1 MRLGRWLFATIALA
15 FAASAA
21 AVAPVMVVPIEGAI
35 GPASADFVQRGL
47 GRAKEEG
54 AQLVVLRIDTPGGLD
69 TSMREIIKAIL
80 ASPVPVA
87 SWVGPGGARAASAGT
102 FILYAS
108 HIAAMAPGTNL
119 GAASPVAIGAPGG
132 ASKRGSSRSGEGEE
146 RGDPVSPK
154 VESLFVGPFSLVGTL
169 LSTQADGEAGKV
181 EQTGNVSGSP
191 ASDQA
196 QPAPAAAPVTPSGKV
211 PAASPV
217 TPSAKVPAA
226 SPVTP
231 SAKAPAATPDR
242 PAGSPASGTKP
253 AAPDKQA
260 SRGGGGI
267 APEDTLGRKQTNDAS
282 AYIRSL
288 AQLRGRNAD
297 WGERAVREAVSL
309 SATEALEYKVIDLV
323 AVDLQSLLASVDG
336 RTVEA
341 AGKRVT
347 LSTRSAPVIEVQPD
361 WRTKVLSAITNPSVA
376 YLLVIVGIYAL
387 IFEFSNP
394 GMLLPGVAG
403 AICVVV
409 ALYAFH
415 LLPVNYAGIA
425 LILLGVAF
433 MIAEAFVPSFGALG
447 IGGVVAFVIGSMI
460 LIDTDLPG
468 LSIPYSLI
476 AGVAAASAMFL
487 IFLLGMILRGRFRPV
502 VSGRESLIGATAEA
516 LDDFQGEGWVRVQGE
531 RWRIRVNGVVRRGER
546 LRVSSVEGLVLR
558 ADVPRQRSRE
568 ADHVLPL

>member
-1 MRLGRWLFATIALA
+1 MRLARWLFATISLA
-15 FAASAA
+15 FSAAAA
-21 AVAPVMVVPIEGAI
+21 AVAPVLVVPVEGAI
-35 GPASADFVQRGL
+35 GPASADFVLRGL
-47 GRAKEEG
+47 TRAHKEG

-119 GAASPVAIGAPGG
+119 GAASPVAIGAPGESG
-132 ASKRGSSRSGEGEE
+132 KRGQPRSGDSEE
-146 RGDPVSPK
+146 RGNPVSPK
-154 VESLFVGPFSLVGTL
+154 VESLFVGPLSMMGTL
-169 LSTQADGEAGKV
+169 LSTQPDGEAARAKQAGS
-181 EQTGNVSGSP
+181 VSATP
-191 ASDQA
+191 ASDTPPSA
-196 QPAPAAAPVTPSGKV
+196 SALPATAPA
-211 PAASPV
+211 
-217 TPSAKVPAA
+217 TPSAAP
-226 SPVTP
+226 STTP
-231 SAKAPAATPDR
+231 SATPSATP
-242 PAGSPASGTKP
+242 SPAPGARGANG
-253 AAPDKQA
+253 AAPRTTPDAAAKRA
-260 SRGGGGI
+260 PSDGGGI
-267 APEDTLGRKQTNDAS
+267 APDDTLGRKQTNDAS

-288 AQLRGRNAD
+288 AQLRGRNAE

-309 SATEALEYKVIDLV
+309 SSTEALEYKVIDLV
-323 AVDLQSLLASVDG
+323 AADLPSLLASIDG

-341 AGKRVT
+341 AGKQVT
-347 LSTRSAPVIEVQPD
+347 LSTRSAPVVEVQAD
-361 WRTKVLSAITNPSVA
+361 WRTKILSAITNPSVA
-376 YLLVIVGIYAL
+376 YLLVIIGIYAL

-394 GMLLPGVAG
+394 GMLLPGVVG

-415 LLPVNYAGIA
+415 LLPVNYAGIG
-425 LILLGVAF
+425 LILLGIAF

-460 LIDTDLPG
+460 LVDTDLPG

-502 VSGRESLIGATAEA
+502 VSGRESLIGASAEA
-516 LDDFQGEGWVRVQGE
+516 LEDFQGEGWVRVQGE